1 MNTRRFIKFLLGSEV
16 AKVDKITC
24 ERESISSL
32 DLMERAASVWCEHF
46 MGRYGSDNPVMVV
59 CGPGNNGGDGMAI
72 ARLLSEHGYNVDCAL
87 FTYGHSLSADN
98 RANKSRLASTRVR
111 LKEYSSY
118 VKDDFVIPYDSV
130 IIDALFGI
138 GLNRPVDGDFGEL
151 IMDINE
157 CNNRIISVDVPSGL
171 MTEDNSTVD
180 RRCIVMADETYTFQ
194 TPKLAFLFNEN
205 TNYVGYWHILNIGL
219 DKAAIIESEGN
230 YFGVTESY
238 IRYAMPNVRLFA
250 HKGVNGRAALIAG
263 RGNMVGAAILA
274 TMGAVRSG
282 VGLMN
287 TYLPETGLNALLTR
301 CPEAIP
307 KIFGGTENCFSD
319 ITEPDQYNA
328 IAVGPGMG
336 TRPSSIEGLG
346 QLIKNSTCKLI
357 IDADAINILSENREW
372 LRLLNGRAIL
382 TPHVREFER
391 LVGSWSNDYERLT
404 KLTKFASENGLIV
417 VLKDAYTAIALPD
430 GTCIFNNT
438 GNPGMA
444 KGGSGDVLTGVLLGL
459 VASRVPLDVAA
470 VLGVYAHGLTADI
483 LIAQYGTRGVS
494 PFMIA
499 ENIGLAWKKMEKN
512 FVKPKW

>member
-1 MNTRRFIKFLLGSEV
+1 MNTKRFIKFLLGSEV
-16 AKVDKITC
+16 GQVDKATC
-24 ERESISSL
+24 EKEGITSL
-32 DLMERAASVWCEHF
+32 DLMERAAKAWCEHF
-46 MGRYGSDNPVMVV
+46 SNRYANDNPVLVL
-59 CGPGNNGGDGMAI
+59 CGPGDNGGDGLAI
-72 ARLLSEHGYNVDCAL
+72 ARLLSEQGYRVDCAL
-87 FTYGHSLSADN
+87 FSYGHALSAN
-98 RANKSRLASTRVR
+98 NAANKSRLTSTQVNF
-111 LKEYSSY
+111 KEFTSY
-118 VKDDFVIPYDSV
+118 DKDALQIPYDSV

-138 GLNRPVDGDFGEL
+138 GLNRPIDGDYAEL
-151 IMDINE
+151 IMDVNE

-171 MTEDNSTVD
+171 MSEDNSMVD
-180 RRCIVMADETYTFQ
+180 RRCIIMADETYTFHA
-194 TPKLAFLFNEN
+194 PKLAFLFNEN
-205 TNYVGYWHILNIGL
+205 VNYTGYWHILNIGL
-219 DKAAIIESEGN
+219 DKMAVQECKSN
-230 YFGVTESY
+230 YYGITESY
-238 IRYAMPNVRLFA
+238 VRYAMPNIRLFA

-287 TYLPETGLNALLTR
+287 TYLPETGLNAILTR

-372 LRLLNGRAIL
+372 LRMLAGRAIL

-404 KLTKFASENGLIV
+404 KLIKFSTENGVITI
-417 VLKDAYTAIALPD
+417 LKDAYTAIALPD
-430 GTCIFNNT
+430 GTCLFNST

-444 KGGSGDVLTGVLLGL
+444 KGGSGDVLTGVILAL
-459 VASRVPLDVAA
+459 VASRIPMDVAA
-470 VLGVYAHGLTADI
+470 ILGVYAHGLTADI
-483 LIAQYGTRGVS
+483 LIQQYGIRGIS

-499 ENIGLAWKKMEKN
+499 ENIGLAWKRMEKN

>member
-1 MNTRRFIKFLLGSEV
+1 MNTRRFIKFLLGSQV
-16 AKVDKITC
+16 GQVDKATC
-24 ERESISSL
+24 EKEGISSL
-32 DLMERAASVWCEHF
+32 DLMERAANVWCDHF
-46 MGRYGSDNPVMVV
+46 CGRYGSENPILVM
-59 CGPGNNGGDGMAI
+59 CGPGNNGGDGLAI
-72 ARLLSEHGYNVDCAL
+72 ARILSEKGYSVDCAL
-87 FTYGHSLSADN
+87 FTYGTTLSYDN
-98 RANKSRLASTRVR
+98 SANKERLLRTAVR
-111 LKEYSSY
+111 FKEYTSY
-118 VKDDFVIPYDSV
+118 IKGDFVIPYDCV
-130 IIDALFGI
+130 IIDALFGV
-138 GLNRPVDGDFGEL
+138 GLNRPISGDYAEL
-151 IMDINE
+151 IMDVNE
-157 CNNRIISVDVPSGL
+157 CNNRIISVDIPSGL
-171 MTEDNSTVD
+171 MSEDNSNTD
-180 RRCIVMADETYTFQ
+180 RRCVIMADETYTFQ
-194 TPKLAFLFNEN
+194 SPKLAFLFNEN
-205 TNYVGYWHILNIGL
+205 SNYVGYWHILNIGL
-219 DKAAIIESEGN
+219 DKVAIAESEGSF
-230 YFGVTESY
+230 FGVTESY

-250 HKGVNGRAALIAG
+250 HKGVNGRAALISG

-274 TMGAVRSG
+274 SMAAVRSG

-346 QLIKNSTCKLI
+346 QLIKNSACKLV
-357 IDADAINILSENREW
+357 IDADAINILSENRDW
-372 LRLLNGRAIL
+372 LRMLNGRAIL

-391 LVGSWSNDYERLT
+391 LVGGWSNDYERLT
-404 KLTKFASENGLIV
+404 KLVAFAQEYGLCV

-438 GNPGMA
+438 GNPGLA

-494 PFMIA
+494 PFMVA
-499 ENIGLAWKKMEKN
+499 ENIGLAWRKMEKN